1 MAESC
6 GGCKFWRPFTP
17 GNENVYACHFLLDTG
32 IPRCYPPEECIYHT
46 KGMENM
52 SRGKALSPE
61 TIGQIEQMNAEGKSI
76 SQICNAL
83 SVSSATVT
91 RVRNGKLKSPEA
103 PTAME
108 NASEETKDSG
118 SAADTNIIAE
128 VPENVKQE
136 EIPGVVVDA
145 LLEKIQSISEK
156 IETEEK
162 YLAALKADKKSLER
176 WYHENCTAFGRD
188 YKRRNDH
195 AAR

>member
-1 MAESC
+1 
-6 GGCKFWRPFTP
+6 
-17 GNENVYACHFLLDTG
+17 
-32 IPRCYPPEECIYHT
+32 
-46 KGMENM
+46 M

-76 SQICNAL
+76 SQICDAL

-103 PTAME
+103 PTQME
-108 NASEETKDSG
+108 NASEDIKSIG
-118 SAADTNIIAE
+118 NSDTNIITD
-128 VPENVKQE
+128 VPEVVKQE

-145 LLEKIQSISEK
+145 LLEKIQNISEK

>member
-1 MAESC
+1 M
-6 GGCKFWRPFTP
+6 P
-17 GNENVYACHFLLDTG
+17 
-32 IPRCYPPEECIYHT
+32 
-46 KGMENM
+46 
-52 SRGKALSPE
+52 KALSPE

-76 SQICNAL
+76 SQICEAL

-108 NASEETKDSG
+108 NASEDIKSIG
-118 SAADTNIIAE
+118 NSDTNIITD
-128 VPENVKQE
+128 VPEVVKQE

-145 LLEKIQSISEK
+145 LLEKIQNISEK

>member
-1 MAESC
+1 MSKKQHISAEMKANIADALA
-6 GGCKFWRPFTP
+6 GGLSYAMIADRYGVSYSTIQRVRSAVINGEEFIAKKEVPKVHDTP
-17 GNENVYACHFLLDTG
+17 TE
-32 IPRCYPPEECIYHT
+32 
-46 KGMENM
+46 K
-52 SRGKALSPE
+52 KKSPE
-61 TIGQIEQMNAEGKSI
+61 TVSTPIEP
-76 SQICNAL
+76 
-83 SVSSATVT
+83 VT
-91 RVRNGKLKSPEA
+91 EDI
-103 PTAME
+103 T
-108 NASEETKDSG
+108 DSG
-118 SAADTNIIAE
+118 NPADTNIITD

-145 LLEKIQSISEK
+145 LLEKIQNISEK

>member
-1 MAESC
+1 MP
-6 GGCKFWRPFTP
+6 K
-17 GNENVYACHFLLDTG
+17 V
-32 IPRCYPPEECIYHT
+32 
-46 KGMENM
+46 
-52 SRGKALSPE
+52 LSPE

-76 SQICNAL
+76 SQICDAL

-108 NASEETKDSG
+108 NASEDITDSG
-118 SAADTNIIAE
+118 SSADTNIIPE

-145 LLEKIQSISEK
+145 LLEKIQNISEK

-162 YLAALKADKKSLER
+162 YLATLKADKKSLER

-188 YKRRNDH
+188 YKRRNAH